1 MCLLATVWVSSPI
14 TEETHGARYLAQSKY
29 FCCLFSV
36 IYEDIVPSTDLP
48 PLVEGELR
56 CFLFVTIG
64 ELVWGTTATH
74 KLPPASPVYI
84 RLRWWGEAS
93 NGTYFR

>member
-1 MCLLATVWVSSPI
+1 MFFLWIVFDKLGKFISTVEYDDV
-14 TEETHGARYLAQSKY
+14 
-29 FCCLFSV
+29 
-36 IYEDIVPSTDLP
+36 VPSTDLP

-64 ELVWGTTATH
+64 ELVWGTTTTH
-74 KLPPASPVYI
+74 KVPPASPVYI